1 MDNLLRIQDLT
12 QVFGTRNPNYAVDR
26 VSFSMPD
33 EPSILSLVGES
44 GSGKS
49 TIARIA
55 LGLMKPTSGK
65 VYFKGT
71 DIFTGD
77 RKWQKQFR
85 RDVQPVF
92 QDPYSAFNPA
102 YRLKRVFNIAVRN
115 FDLVQDQRK
124 AQARIEES
132 LDSVG
137 LDPDDVLD
145 KYPHQLSGGQ
155 RQRVMLARLHLIRPR
170 LIIADEPV
178 SMIDASMR
186 ASFLKLLV
194 SFRDNLGIS
203 TLFITHDLTTSM
215 YLGGRIIV
223 LYKGRI
229 MEHGDTPDVT
239 RSPQHPYA
247 KLLINS
253 IPVAD
258 PSQRWDS
265 MLPASVDSANRASMN
280 RDRCLFAERCG
291 QVMETC
297 WQQEPRVLPQE
308 NAVQRDVACHLYE
321 KTLENN

>member
-1 MDNLLRIQDLT
+1 MGDLLRIQDLA

-26 VSFSMPD
+26 VSFSMSD

-55 LGLMKPTSGK
+55 LGLMKPTAGT
-65 VYFKGT
+65 VFFRGT
-71 DIFTGD
+71 DIYTPD
-77 RKWQKQFR
+77 RNWQRQFR

-102 YRLKRVFNIAVRN
+102 YRLKRVFNVVVRN
-115 FDLVQDQRK
+115 FDLVQDRHK
-124 AQARIEES
+124 VQARIDES

-137 LDPDDVLD
+137 LDPGDVLE

-155 RQRVMLARLHLIRPR
+155 RQRVMLARLYLIRPR

-194 SFRDNLGIS
+194 DFRDRLGIS

-229 MEHGDTPDVT
+229 MEHGDTANVT
-239 RSPQHPYA
+239 GHPKHPYA
-247 KLLINS
+247 NLLINS
-253 IPVAD
+253 IAVAD
-258 PSQRWDS
+258 PNQRWTS
-265 MLPASVDSANRASMN
+265 MLPAAVETVNQASSI
-280 RDRCLFAERCG
+280 RDRCLFAERCP
-291 QVMETC
+291 QVMDTC
-297 WQQEPRVLPQE
+297 WQREPKALHHE
-308 NAVQRDVACHLYE
+308 TAVGRDVACHLYE
-321 KTLENN
+321 RPSENN